1 MLILR
6 LLIISMWDET
16 YLCDGQSAGRGVI
29 VAQAVQHL
37 STASAIDLHTGTQ
50 GWDLNLL
57 LRLGLVG
64 LKFFLSMKACQITV
78 TQYLGGASSK

>member
-6 LLIISMWDET
+6 LLIISVWDET

-29 VAQAVQHL
+29 VTQAVQHL

-64 LKFFLSMKACQITV
+64 LNNFYQ
-78 TQYLGGASSK
+78 